1 MTHLPHIFLSLLLA
15 SCQAKGHEAKEA
27 MGTVAGTEA
36 VTDTALYPKQKPKV
50 PVDVLLSD
58 LEDAYNGFAILNRI
72 YCEFE
77 KWDLDIEPEA
87 KETVERIDCSV
98 IGCDSIRQA
107 AQRYKDL
114 MLFVFS
120 HEWQVTLDGYNRANG
135 GYEYLKSALE
145 ERYGYKNYIDLSAE
159 QYWRIYDKSN
169 VVPDYHFIRSMNK
182 LDTVN
187 VAYLKKLIEEE
198 TDFSRKCVYALEYAH
213 VEDVDLKILEELM
226 LSGEYSI
233 YLFEVWRYWRCL
245 SQRRHGAS
253 IDSDIPNDEYNKMR
267 RTCANTILEQIK
279 KNPDDVLAINQYL
292 ICAGCDDI
300 YRYGEFNYGNQNAI
314 EEMNL
319 F

>member
-1 MTHLPHIFLSLLLA
+1 
-15 SCQAKGHEAKEA
+15 
-27 MGTVAGTEA
+27 
-36 VTDTALYPKQKPKV
+36 
-50 PVDVLLSD
+50 
-58 LEDAYNGFAILNRI
+58 
-72 YCEFE
+72 
-77 KWDLDIEPEA
+77 
-87 KETVERIDCSV
+87 
-98 IGCDSIRQA
+98 
-107 AQRYKDL
+107 

-267 RTCANTILEQIK
+267 RACANTILEQIK